1 MKTLMARIY
10 TNFIKDRKIG
20 VILYIYIFLVECIGG
35 IEEE

>member
-1 MKTLMARIY
+1 MALIY

-20 VILYIYIFLVECIGG
+20 VIFYIYFLVECIGG